1 MSTVLHSDRA
11 GEALFVTGVLVGTLV
26 FSLGF
31 VFLVL
36 GLSTGVRQ
44 TEFLT
49 SDGAKTAAMLGG
61 IAVVAAGVGVRYV
74 RHRLDDG
81 GLVAALRHGGSLV
94 VLVGLTTFLVGA
106 SANQTNSAPFLGTMT
121 QKATLVVVSLVL
133 MTVGAVGI
141 RLAGRRI
148 GW

>member
-1 MSTVLHSDRA
+1 MSTALHSDRA

-31 VFLVL
+31 VFLIL
-36 GLSTGVRQ
+36 GLSTGVRE

-61 IAVVAAGVGVRYV
+61 VGVVMVGVGVRYV
-74 RHRLDDG
+74 RHRLDG
-81 GLVAALRHGGSLV
+81 GLVSALRHGGSLV
-94 VLVGLTTFLVGA
+94 VLVGLTAFLVGA

-121 QKATLVVVSLVL
+121 QKAVLVVVSLVL
-133 MTVGAVGI
+133 MTVGAVGV